1 MTNQDCLIEARDEL
15 QEIHHWTSRALDKA
29 PGPEASRIKRGD
41 RSLTDPTQLEIFLRD
56 SRTNAVHV
64 ETVEQ
69 MIVFLSVL
77 DCARFQLLT
86 GENWH

>member
-1 MTNQDCLIEARDEL
+1 VTNQDCLIGARDEL
-15 QEIHHWTSRALDKA
+15 QEIHHGTRRALDKA

-41 RSLTDPTQLEIFLRD
+41 HSFTEPTQLETFLRD
-56 SRTNAVHV
+56 SRSNAVHV

-69 MIVFLSVL
+69 MIVFLSML
-77 DCARFQLLT
+77 DCVRFQLRT